1 MPVFNQALTAPS
13 IIPLTKYF
21 WIKGYTKMCI
31 RDRSGG
37 GVSLAE
43 GSMLDMSG
51 GSIHSNTA
59 RRQGGGL
66 WKHGGSTAI
75 LTGGDIFL
83 NQAGVGG
90 GIYNDIGSQVYK
102 LKDVYKR
109 QH

>member
-1 MPVFNQALTAPS
+1 
-13 IIPLTKYF
+13 
-21 WIKGYTKMCI
+21 
-31 RDRSGG
+31 
-37 GVSLAE
+37 
-43 GSMLDMSG
+43 MLDMSG

-66 WKHGGSTAI
+66 WNHGGSTAI

-102 LKDVYKR
+102 LNQASLGKGWGEPGLVLCAGNL
-109 QH
+109 